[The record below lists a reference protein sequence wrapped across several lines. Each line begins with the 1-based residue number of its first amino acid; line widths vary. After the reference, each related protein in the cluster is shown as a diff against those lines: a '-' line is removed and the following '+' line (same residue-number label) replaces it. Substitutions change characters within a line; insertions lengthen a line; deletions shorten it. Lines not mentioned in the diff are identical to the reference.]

1 MTTLFLV
8 GVFVWLLQSRELVSA
23 ADEWVSESLC
33 GRILQP
39 YSSYSFTAGEEF
51 SEAGYFAEFKLSLPA
66 FSRSFYCCLIM
77 RFFRSMLI
85 LSWIFKLF
93 SRRFS
98 RSCSSF
104 SSWKVSSS
112 RSIEELILVTPC
124 VASAAIVWLSASL
137 YICIFFLNYIPIP
150 TKPIYSIH

>member
-85 LSWIFKLF
+85 LS
-93 SRRFS
+93 
-98 RSCSSF
+98 
-104 SSWKVSSS
+104 
-112 RSIEELILVTPC
+112 
-124 VASAAIVWLSASL
+124 
-137 YICIFFLNYIPIP
+137 
-150 TKPIYSIH
+150 